1 VSQRC
6 GTLSVVRT
14 ALRLPLAITLV
25 AALAAPAA
33 NAAAPT
39 ATTAA
44 PKVSTT
50 PTQPASPGS
59 AFGPLQGL
67 GTGADTSPTG
77 TVTTTKRPDETGL
90 GRGTLLLLSALSLVL
105 IAGVVGLIWY
115 EGRKTRSA
123 RKRRQR
129 MRSGRTPQPAAAGAQ
144 GRRGPPPPPRK
155 RRAQAKRKKR

>member
-14 ALRLPLAITLV
+14 GLRLPLTIALA

-33 NAAAPT
+33 NAAGPT

-44 PKVSTT
+44 STIT
-50 PTQPASPGS
+50 AAPTQPASPGS
-59 AFGPLQGL
+59 AFGPIQGL
-67 GTGADTSPTG
+67 GTGAATSPTQ
-77 TVTTTKRPDETGL
+77 TVTTVKRPDSNGL
-90 GRGTLLLLSALSLVL
+90 GSGTLLLLSIVSLVL

-115 EGRKTRSA
+115 EGRRHSA
-123 RKRRQR
+123 TRKRRQR
-129 MRSGRTPQPAAAGAQ
+129 LRSGRTPQTAAAGAQ

>member
-14 ALRLPLAITLV
+14 GLRLPLTIALV
-25 AALAAPAA
+25 AAVAAPPAHAA
-33 NAAAPT
+33 GAT

-44 PKVSTT
+44 PTVTATPTQPSAPGPAFGPIQGLAGQPQTT
-50 PTQPASPGS
+50 PTQ
-59 AFGPLQGL
+59 
-67 GTGADTSPTG
+67 
-77 TVTTTKRPDETGL
+77 TVTTAKRPDSGGL
-90 GRGTLLLLSALSLVL
+90 GRGTLLLLSLVSLVL

-115 EGRKTRSA
+115 EGRRHGAT

-129 MRSGRTPQPAAAGAQ
+129 LRSGRTPQTAGAGAQ